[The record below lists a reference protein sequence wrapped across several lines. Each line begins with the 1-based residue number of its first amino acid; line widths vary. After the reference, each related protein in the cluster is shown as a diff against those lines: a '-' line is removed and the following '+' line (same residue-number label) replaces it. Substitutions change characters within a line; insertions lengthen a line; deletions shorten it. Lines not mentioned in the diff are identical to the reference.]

1 MNLKTDNVGTYNEV
15 AVLDGNR
22 GTDIHE
28 LVALH
33 ETCGSVSDGSSCG
46 HVVSVDLLA
55 VDVDDDTVGG
65 LDREG
70 EGSVVVEVVDS
81 EGLSEVGSGSSKVA
95 ELTRLGLLLG
105 GGSTALRLG
114 PVGRSRGTAVQVL
127 IGSGQRSDE
136 VANVEVEVLGR
147 LIGTKR
153 TEEDDGL
160 ISKEDSEVTD
170 IPTIVTTI
178 GKSEGVHAS
187 GSALRVVVGLSIA
200 ELALCE
206 ETGTSAVLQSEAH
219 FATSIT
225 GLDENGELVVGIKTF
240 SDREGDLSRD
250 SLALGSL
257 GGDGVGIGRHSGSG
271 STTNGTSGGIDSRGS
286 GGQGRWSSQ
295 RRDQRQE

>member
-1 MNLKTDNVGTYNEV
+1 MDLNTDNVGTKNEV

-22 GTDIHE
+22 GTDVHE
-28 LVALH
+28 LVTLH
-33 ETCGSVSDGSSCG
+33 QTLGVVSNSLSG

-55 VDVDDDTVGG
+55 IDVNDDTVGG
-65 LDREG
+65 LDSEG
-70 EGSVVVEVVDS
+70 KGGIVVEVVDS

-95 ELTRLGLLLG
+95 ELTRLGLLPG
-105 GGSTALRLG
+105 GGGTALRLG

-136 VANVEVEVLGR
+136 VANVEVEVLGS

-153 TEEDDGL
+153 TEKNDGL

-170 IPTIVTTI
+170 IPTITTAI
-178 GKSEGVHAS
+178 GKGEGVHAS
-187 GSALRVVVGLSIA
+187 GSALREVVGLSIA

-206 ETGTSAVLQSEAH
+206 KRATSAVLQSEAH
-219 FATSIT
+219 LTTSVT
-225 GLDENGELVVGIKTF
+225 GLDKNGELVVGIKTL

-257 GGDGVGIGRHSGSG
+257 GGNGVGIGRHGGSG